1 MLAAFAQ
8 GYNFGS
14 QVIDTH
20 YLNIIDNQFTGT
32 LGIGS
37 RRSSL
42 FVRIYTEHKPF
53 VRWESELKHKKAQR
67 LFEKLAALGND
78 QVSGELPVK
87 DILKTLVAAA
97 LDNIDFRDKS
107 NILHPKNATRKRTEQ
122 LPFWNKFL
130 KILFSAI
137 EDQNIDNYLK

>member
-1 MLAAFAQ
+1 
-8 GYNFGS
+8 
-14 QVIDTH
+14 
-20 YLNIIDNQFTGT
+20 
-32 LGIGS
+32 
-37 RRSSL
+37 
-42 FVRIYTEHKPF
+42 